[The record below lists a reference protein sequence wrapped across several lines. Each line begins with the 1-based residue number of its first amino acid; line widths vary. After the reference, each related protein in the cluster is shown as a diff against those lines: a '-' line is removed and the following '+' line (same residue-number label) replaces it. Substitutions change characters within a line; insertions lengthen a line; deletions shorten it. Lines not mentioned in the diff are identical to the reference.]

1 MRKFVSAAAA
11 VIAAMTSIAQA
22 GQVWLT
28 MDYVRPYKLERPA
41 ENIIIGNPAIADV
54 TVQDATN
61 LLLYGKAPGMTNIY
75 FMDDNGDVIENM
87 IVRVKINSTD
97 MLTLHK
103 GADRITLNCT
113 TNCERTITVGDESNN
128 FIEVSSQVSQKFG
141 QAKQA
146 AEQGEGGE

>member
-1 MRKFVSAAAA
+1 MRKFVFAAAA
-11 VIAAMTSIAQA
+11 LAAMTSAAQA

-41 ENIIIGNPAIADV
+41 QNIIIGNPAIADV

-75 FMDDNGDVIENM
+75 FMDDDGGVIENM
-87 IVRVKINSTD
+87 IVRVRTNSTD

-103 GADRITLNCT
+103 GVMRTTFNCT
-113 TNCERTITVGDESNN
+113 TNCEKTITVGDDINT

-141 QAKQA
+141 QAKTA
-146 AEQGEGGE
+146 AEGGEGSE

>member
-11 VIAAMTSIAQA
+11 VIAATTSVAQA

-41 ENIIIGNPAIADV
+41 QNIIIGNPSIADV

-75 FMDDNGDVIENM
+75 LMDSEGGVIENM
-87 IVRVKINSTD
+87 IVRVRTNSAD

-103 GADRITLNCT
+103 GVKRMTFNCT
-113 TNCERTITVGDESNN
+113 TNCEKTITVGDDRGV
-128 FIEVSSQVSQKFG
+128 FDEVSTQVSQKFG
-141 QAKQA
+141 QAKTA
-146 AEQGEGGE
+146 AKEGEGGE